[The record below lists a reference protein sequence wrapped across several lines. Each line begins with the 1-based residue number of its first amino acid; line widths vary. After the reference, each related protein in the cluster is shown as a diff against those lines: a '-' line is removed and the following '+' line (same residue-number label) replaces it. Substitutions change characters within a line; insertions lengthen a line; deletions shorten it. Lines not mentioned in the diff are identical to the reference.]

1 MHAPGFWNIILILAI
16 VVLLFG
22 GKKLPELGGAF
33 GEALKNF
40 KKSVK
45 DVETSAANATQP
57 PPQAQAQA
65 PTMEPQKTLPPAQP
79 QTQSQPSTE
88 SSAKPQA

>member
-40 KKSVK
+40 KKAVK
-45 DVETSAANATQP
+45 DVETTAAPASQP

-79 QTQSQPSTE
+79 HNQSEASAE
-88 SSAKPQA
+88 AAAKPQA